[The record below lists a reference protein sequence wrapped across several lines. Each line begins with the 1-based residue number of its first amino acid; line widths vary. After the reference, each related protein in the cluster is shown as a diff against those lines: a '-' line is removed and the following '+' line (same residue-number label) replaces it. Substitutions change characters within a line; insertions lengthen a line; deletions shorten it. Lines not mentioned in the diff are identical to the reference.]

1 MSFPAEGDHQHHHR
15 IPVAQE
21 GELYSLKW
29 HTFQSHLTSGL
40 KQFLFDGDFLTDVTL
55 VAEGKMIRSHRML
68 LSLCSPHFKQL
79 FQGNSAQNV
88 NTIVI
93 LNNVRYQDLQHVIQ
107 FIYNGEVKVSNNY
120 ELQGFLQTGELL
132 QIEGLTKTSSK
143 HETEGREPASQQQQ
157 GHLSPNAQS
166 TPIPQMHHRRSH
178 IQVPN
183 KGGPG
188 PARSHQI
195 PVTSAGDGSSHPPP
209 TKRTRLL
216 PTATVTSATVAYGE
230 ANNVVS
236 SITGDLNSSSLEDGG
251 DGVSGIDPLAVPD
264 LSSIAAMVE
273 HDPLNLMNETGVSQH
288 QHQHGV
294 PGIDDEEQ
302 MITIDSI
309 KSESGVEG
317 LYDERDEE
325 EDEEGFEMTD
335 HGDASGLGVDG
346 MYDVKS
352 SGPGP
357 SSAISG
363 GASVGGGANVKP
375 PGPIFYT
382 LTPVPFDS
390 RPAPIPPNPSSNHG
404 YGYEGSELKPV
415 PSFLDLAQQQRLG
428 FIGAT
433 TVCGDIGGNYQCG
446 KKLNARKPRKLAE
459 TSGPVECHLCGK
471 WSKNKNSLKTHRS
484 LYHRPDKQLK
494 GQGTDT
500 STT

>member
-375 PGPIFYT
+375 PDDDPTRFQMVGKKNLSLPSKYKHKSFVMRCPECKKIYT
-382 LTPVPFDS
+382 NKTAFNRHRNVQHF
-390 RPAPIPPNPSSNHG
+390 G
-404 YGYEGSELKPV
+404 MLKICPH
-415 PSFLDLAQQQRLG
+415 
-428 FIGAT
+428 
-433 TVCGDIGGNYQCG
+433 CG
-446 KKLNARKPRKLAE
+446 KSFKRKYILTAHLRKDH
-459 TSGPVECHLCGK
+459 GVECLE
-471 WSKNKNSLKTHRS
+471 
-484 LYHRPDKQLK
+484 
-494 GQGTDT
+494 
-500 STT
+500 

>member
-375 PGPIFYT
+375 PGVNRRKQVIRRIRAILGKDGPSDKISKSASSVKRHAEVAS
-382 LTPVPFDS
+382 LC
-390 RPAPIPPNPSSNHG
+390 SSNMSKFKFPYPKRGIGRVDLDEESVTSVWTFFQYNPISDRSQCNFCG
-404 YGYEGSELKPV
+404 YMLAGKNCTNLRVHLK
-415 PSFLDLAQQQRLG
+415 SRHADLFEFDL
-428 FIGAT
+428 
-433 TVCGDIGGNYQCG
+433 
-446 KKLNARKPRKLAE
+446 
-459 TSGPVECHLCGK
+459 TSGQVYGP
-471 WSKNKNSLKTHRS
+471 
-484 LYHRPDKQLK
+484 
-494 GQGTDT
+494 
-500 STT
+500 

>member
-375 PGPIFYT
+375 PGLRLASRRWKRT
-382 LTPVPFDS
+382 KRSDSKKKKTRQCSCLTCGQIYSNTFSLDRHIRAVHRQEKFLCPFCTS
-390 RPAPIPPNPSSNHG
+390 VFPYQHSLSTH
-404 YGYEGSELKPV
+404 V
-415 PSFLDLAQQQRLG
+415 RL
-428 FIGAT
+428 
-433 TVCGDIGGNYQCG
+433 QHP
-446 KKLNARKPRKLAE
+446 K
-459 TSGPVECHLCGK
+459 
-471 WSKNKNSLKTHRS
+471 
-484 LYHRPDKQLK
+484 
-494 GQGTDT
+494 
-500 STT
+500 

>member
-375 PGPIFYT
+375 PGYGQT
-382 LTPVPFDS
+382 RS
-390 RPAPIPPNPSSNHG
+390 RIVGGRWGGGMRWNQSRKRQFQMKLEDKRICPYCLEVSSRTNLSRHITHKHSDELQAQG
-404 YGYEGSELKPV
+404 KQLFKCTYCRNTYRSMNQLQVHIAEKHNNGS
-415 PSFLDLAQQQRLG
+415 
-428 FIGAT
+428 
-433 TVCGDIGGNYQCG
+433 
-446 KKLNARKPRKLAE
+446 ARK
-459 TSGPVECHLCGK
+459 
-471 WSKNKNSLKTHRS
+471 SK
-484 LYHRPDKQLK
+484 
-494 GQGTDT
+494 
-500 STT
+500 

>member
-375 PGPIFYT
+375 PGFKYSGQIGSGGLLQCPKCNKSYSSGGSLQRHIKAVHVGKRHYCPCCSAKFMHRFHMTYHLKSCVKKEAWAGQESSREFLT
-382 LTPVPFDS
+382 TTPVQQGEISDVTFAKKRTSSKAPF
-390 RPAPIPPNPSSNHG
+390 N
-404 YGYEGSELKPV
+404 
-415 PSFLDLAQQQRLG
+415 
-428 FIGAT
+428 
-433 TVCGDIGGNYQCG
+433 
-446 KKLNARKPRKLAE
+446 
-459 TSGPVECHLCGK
+459 
-471 WSKNKNSLKTHRS
+471 
-484 LYHRPDKQLK
+484 
-494 GQGTDT
+494 DT
-500 STT
+500 LI